1 MCSENEIEKKM
12 RKVKLLLLDVDG
24 VLTNGTI
31 TYNAKGKEI
40 KSFSVKDGLGLRLL
54 MDAGIQVGIIT
65 GRSSEALAARCKDL
79 GIDLLFD
86 GIKDKVKA
94 LETILKQTGIEAAQT
109 AFAGDDLPDICVMKR
124 VGLAITVS
132 DASPDVMGF
141 AHIITSKKGGKGA
154 IREVCENILKA
165 KGRWDNI
172 LMGFSQ

>member
-124 VGLAITVS
+124 VGLAITAS